1 MQSLSPSVVKRFVY
15 RNCFLLMLWNPHP
28 KPAQSIPDMV
38 NDFPPEIGRVSK
50 THLLRENKVFRVV

>member
-38 NDFPPEIGRVSK
+38 DDFSPRNWKSK
-50 THLLRENKVFRVV
+50 QDSLT